1 MTMYTHN
8 HVYCTTSAILS
19 QSRKLNYSK
28 VILQRNLV
36 YLTKLKVKLKFKT
49 RCLKRYIK
57 KIIKSN
63 IHCLSILIY
72 LSEVWKFKFKTIKSI
87 ANR

>member
-8 HVYCTTSAILS
+8 HVYCTTSEIAEVE
-19 QSRKLNYSK
+19 QLNYSK
-28 VILQRNLV
+28 VIPQRNLV
-36 YLTKLKVKLKFKT
+36 YLTKLEKKKKFKT